1 MYWDLQLPENIR
13 VGVSNNRAR
22 TAMPRIAGR
31 RVVDSIVNIGADVL
45 AGAGTNVFVA
55 ASGTYILTA
64 PSRWGLRLE
73 CTNNPIRDRVFRNTR
88 DTLRA
93 YRDAGV
99 WPIAA
104 TIPDRVVDDF
114 PVKMTAEEQ
123 RLYCEVQEYIKTKYD
138 QAAQVASGQAK
149 NALGFIL
156 TVYRR
161 RLTSSF
167 YAIEQSLRRRI
178 DALDR
183 NLGIKALL
191 SSDDTDRLR
200 TRITRCR
207 HDRRASRAGSVARR
221 ASSW

>member
-1 MYWDLQLPENIR
+1 MSVPSWSSFVARSGCSRWKLTSSNEPTPISSGERPPKMMYWDLQLPENIR

-64 PSRWGLRLE
+64 LSRWGLRLE

-123 RLYCEVQEYIKTKYD
+123 RLYCSFHEPQPAWQGAARRDAGWDLRRQVQS
-138 QAAQVASGQAK
+138 ARPAQRSRASYAR
-149 NALGFIL
+149 GFGRA
-156 TVYRR
+156 VVSVRR
-161 RLTSSF
+161 RS
-167 YAIEQSLRRRI
+167 
-178 DALDR
+178 R
-183 NLGIKALL
+183 N
-191 SSDDTDRLR
+191 
-200 TRITRCR
+200 
-207 HDRRASRAGSVARR
+207 
-221 ASSW
+221 